1 MFKILNYIKQ
11 YIICDGYLKI
21 DEKIIIL
28 EYDGTYWHDEKYDEL
43 RDEVIFELRPDIIG
57 IIPINDNFVKNNNLS
72 IIKKEIEYAIKDIT
86 SKKCKKKC
94 IYKS

>member
-1 MFKILNYIKQ
+1 MFNHTVHL
-11 YIICDGYLKI
+11 ICDEYLKI
-21 DEKIIIL
+21 DEPFIIL

-43 RDEVIFELRPDIIG
+43 R
-57 IIPINDNFVKNNNLS
+57 NNNLS
-72 IIKKEIEYAIKDIT
+72 IIKKEIEYAINDIK